1 MNRCSR
7 IPGFYKLT
15 PAERRARLREAASL
29 GPDELGQLEAPAPL
43 DFSTAD
49 HMIENVVGTYAL
61 PLGIALNLRLN
72 QRDYLV
78 PMVIEEPSVVAAASN
93 AARMVREGGGF
104 SAEADDPIMIGQVLL
119 SEVADTTHAAENI
132 ASHREEICA
141 LADAA
146 QSGLVRRGGGTRGL
160 EVRILEPATK
170 TAPGL
175 LVVHLYVDC
184 RDAMGANLV
193 NTIAEAVA
201 DRLAELSS
209 GQVGLRILSNLADR
223 RCVRVRCNVPLPML
237 STNGHNGAAVARG
250 IAEASRFAE
259 LDPYRAATH
268 NKGIMNGID
277 AVALACGNDWRGIEA
292 GAHAFAARSGV
303 YRPLAIWRMTG
314 AELEGYL
321 ELPMPVGTVGGCT
334 RVHPGAKLS
343 LALLGAE
350 SATELGMVIAAVGLA
365 SNLAALRALATEGIQ
380 RGHMSLHAR
389 TVALRVGA
397 TGDQVE
403 QVARELAALGEV
415 RADRARLIL
424 DRLVNRS
431 PSEVQS

>member
-1 MNRCSR
+1 M
-7 IPGFYKLT
+7 L
-15 PAERRARLREAASL
+15 AREIHHLRHL
-29 GPDELGQLEAPAPL
+29 G
-43 DFSTAD
+43 
-49 HMIENVVGTYAL
+49 
-61 PLGIALNLRLN
+61 LR
-72 QRDYLV
+72 D
-78 PMVIEEPSVVAAASN
+78 
-93 AARMVREGGGF
+93 
-104 SAEADDPIMIGQVLL
+104 
-119 SEVADTTHAAENI
+119 
-132 ASHREEICA
+132 
-141 LADAA
+141 
-146 QSGLVRRGGGTRGL
+146 LVR
-160 EVRILEPATK
+160 
-170 TAPGL
+170 
-175 LVVHLYVDC
+175 VD
-184 RDAMGANLV
+184 A
-193 NTIAEAVA
+193 
-201 DRLAELSS
+201 
-209 GQVGLRILSNLADR
+209 
-223 RCVRVRCNVPLPML
+223 
-237 STNGHNGAAVARG
+237 
-250 IAEASRFAE
+250 
-259 LDPYRAATH
+259 
-268 NKGIMNGID
+268 
-277 AVALACGNDWRGIEA
+277 
-292 GAHAFAARSGV
+292 AHAFAARSGV